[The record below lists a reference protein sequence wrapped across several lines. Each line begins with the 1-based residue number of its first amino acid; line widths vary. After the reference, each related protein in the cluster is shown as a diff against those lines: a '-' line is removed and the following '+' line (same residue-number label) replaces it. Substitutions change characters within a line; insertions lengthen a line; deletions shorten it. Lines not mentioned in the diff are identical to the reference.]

1 MSKKSSITATVREY
15 AEASTVHGVSYVFS
29 RSLSLSDRLLWTL
42 VTLVCLGL
50 SIYWS
55 VSNFNDWQ
63 DRITITTLKVLCMND
78 L

>member
-63 DRITITTLKVLCMND
+63 DRITITTLKVKYG
-78 L
+78 